1 MQCQH
6 GNNQNKHGKK
16 NLGNL
21 LRIRQAAGILETMVF
36 SISSQH
42 PVDI

>member
-6 GNNQNKHGKK
+6 GNNQMKRSKK

-21 LRIRQAAGILETMVF
+21 LRNRPAAGILETVVF
-36 SISSQH
+36 SVSSQH
-42 PVDI
+42 PIDI